1 MSLASTEQ
9 RSFWRAPLVILLC
22 GCLIGLISFGPRST
36 FGFFLAPM
44 DAAHGWGRDQF
55 GLALAIEM
63 LLWGAGQ
70 PFSGALADRFG
81 APLVLAAGTL
91 LYVIG
96 IVWMAFAQSP
106 FELYMSAGVLIGFG
120 LAGCSFT
127 LVIGAFAKLLP
138 PQWRTVAFGAG
149 TAAGSFGQ
157 FLFSPLAVALI
168 DNVGWQNALLTFG
181 AILLVMLPLSFVLSS
196 PRQAASQPGTSAPSQ
211 SVIQA
216 LVEACGHRSYVL
228 LTLGYFTCGFQLF
241 FITVHL
247 PAYLVDRGLPA
258 SIGGWTL
265 AVIGLFNIIGS
276 VASGYI
282 ANLMPKRFLL
292 SAIYFSRSVAI
303 LVFITLPPGSVTT
316 LIFGAAMGLLWLST
330 IPPTSALVSIMFGP
344 RWLTM
349 LLGVSFFSHQVGG
362 FLGVWLGG
370 VLFERTG
377 SYDVIWWATIF
388 FGVASAIINLPI
400 VERPVSRPAP
410 AATPA

>member
-1 MSLASTEQ
+1 MPTGLSV
-9 RSFWRAPLVILLC
+9 WRTPLVILTC

-36 FGFFLAPM
+36 FGFFLSPM
-44 DAAHGWGRDQF
+44 DAANGWGRDQF

-81 APLVLAAGTL
+81 APLVLAGGAL
-91 LYVIG
+91 LYIIG
-96 IVWMAFAQSP
+96 IIWMAFAISP

-138 PQWRTVAFGAG
+138 PQWRTIGFGAG

-157 FLFSPLAVALI
+157 FLFSPLAVGLI
-168 DNVGWQNALLTFG
+168 DNFGWHDTLLTFA
-181 AILLVMLPLSFVLSS
+181 AILLVLLPLSFVLAA
-196 PRQAASQPGTSAPSQ
+196 PRQAPGSAVPAVASQ
-211 SVIQA
+211 SVTQA
-216 LVEACGHRSYVL
+216 LAEALGHRSYVL
-228 LTLGYFTCGFQLF
+228 LILGYFTCGFQLF

-258 SIGGWTL
+258 NIGGWTI

-276 VASGYI
+276 IGSGYV

-292 SAIYFSRSVAI
+292 SAIYFCRSLAI
-303 LVFITLPPGSVTT
+303 LVFILLPPSPAVT
-316 LIFGAAMGLLWLST
+316 LVFGGVMGILWLST
-330 IPPTSALVSIMFGP
+330 IPPTSALVAIMFGN

-349 LLGVSFFSHQVGG
+349 LLGLAFFSHQVGG

-377 SYDVIWWATIF
+377 SYDVIWWGTIF

-400 VERPVSRPAP
+400 VEKPVVRS
-410 AATPA
+410 AAAAA

>member
-1 MSLASTEQ
+1 MPARLSVW
-9 RSFWRAPLVILLC
+9 RSPLVILTC

-44 DAAHGWGRDQF
+44 DAANGWGRDQF

-81 APLVLAAGTL
+81 APFVLAAGAL
-91 LYVIG
+91 LYTIG
-96 IVWMAFAQSP
+96 IVWMAFAVSP

-138 PQWRTVAFGAG
+138 PQWRTIGFGAG

-168 DNVGWQNALLTFG
+168 DNFGWQNALLTFA
-181 AILLVMLPLSFVLSS
+181 AILLVLLPLAFVLSAS
-196 PRQAASQPGTSAPSQ
+196 PKPPGPAAPAAPGQ
-211 SVIQA
+211 SVVQA
-216 LVEACGHRSYVL
+216 LAEALGHRSYVL
-228 LTLGYFTCGFQLF
+228 LILGYFTCGFQLF

-247 PAYLVDRGLPA
+247 PAYLIDRGLPA
-258 SIGGWTL
+258 SIGGWTI
-265 AVIGLFNIIGS
+265 AVIGLFNIFGSIGS
-276 VASGYI
+276 GYV
-282 ANLMPKRFLL
+282 ANLMPKRYLL
-292 SAIYFSRSVAI
+292 SAIYFSRSLAI
-303 LVFITLPPGSVTT
+303 LAFILLPPSPAAT
-316 LIFGAAMGLLWLST
+316 LIFGAVMGILWLST
-330 IPPTSALVSIMFGP
+330 IPPTSALVVIMFGN

-349 LLGVSFFSHQVGG
+349 LLGLAFFSHQVGG

-377 SYDVIWWATIF
+377 SYDVIWWGTIF
-388 FGVASAIINLPI
+388 FGVASAVINLPI
-400 VERPVSRPAP
+400 VEKPVARPV
-410 AATPA
+410 AAAAA

>member
-1 MSLASTEQ
+1 MSTQLSVW
-9 RSFWRAPLVILLC
+9 RSPLVILTC

-44 DAAHGWGRDQF
+44 DAANGWGRDQF

-81 APLVLAAGTL
+81 APYVLAAGAL
-91 LYVIG
+91 LYTIG
-96 IVWMAFAQSP
+96 IVWMAFAVSP

-138 PQWRTVAFGAG
+138 PQWRTIGFGAG

-157 FLFSPLAVALI
+157 FLFSPIAVGLI
-168 DNVGWQNALLTFG
+168 DNVGWQNTLLTFA
-181 AILLVMLPLSFVLSS
+181 AILLVLLPLAFVL
-196 PRQAASQPGTSAPSQ
+196 AAPPKPPGPSAPAVAGQ
-211 SVIQA
+211 SVLQA
-216 LVEACGHRSYVL
+216 LAEALGHRSYVL
-228 LTLGYFTCGFQLF
+228 LILGYFTCGFQLF

-247 PAYLVDRGLPA
+247 PAYLIDRGLPA
-258 SIGGWTL
+258 SIGGWTI
-265 AVIGLFNIIGS
+265 AVIGLFNIFGSIG
-276 VASGYI
+276 AGYV
-282 ANLMPKRFLL
+282 ANLMPKRYLL
-292 SAIYFSRSVAI
+292 SAIYFSRSLAI
-303 LVFITLPPGSVTT
+303 LVFILLPPSPATT
-316 LIFGAAMGLLWLST
+316 LIFGAAMGILWLST
-330 IPPTSALVSIMFGP
+330 IPPTSALVAIMFGN

-349 LLGVSFFSHQVGG
+349 LLGLAFFSHQVGG

-377 SYDVIWWATIF
+377 SYDVIWWSTIF
-388 FGVASAIINLPI
+388 FGFVSALINLPI
-400 VERPVSRPAP
+400 VEKPVARPVAV
-410 AATPA
+410 AA

>member
-1 MSLASTEQ
+1 MSTGVSV
-9 RSFWRAPLVILLC
+9 WRTPLVILAC

-44 DAAHGWGRDQF
+44 DAANGWGRDQF

-81 APLVLAAGTL
+81 APFVLAAGAL
-91 LYVIG
+91 LYTIG
-96 IVWMAFAQSP
+96 IVWMAFAVSP

-138 PQWRTVAFGAG
+138 PQWRTIGFGAG

-168 DNVGWQNALLTFG
+168 DNFGWQNALLTFA
-181 AILLVMLPLSFVLSS
+181 AILLVLLPLAFVLSA
-196 PRQAASQPGTSAPSQ
+196 PPKPPGPAAPAAPGQ
-211 SVIQA
+211 SVMQA
-216 LVEACGHRSYVL
+216 LAEALGHRSYVL
-228 LTLGYFTCGFQLF
+228 LILGYFTCGFQLF

-247 PAYLVDRGLPA
+247 PAYLIDRGLPA
-258 SIGGWTL
+258 SIGGWTI
-265 AVIGLFNIIGS
+265 AVIGLFNIFGSIGS
-276 VASGYI
+276 GYV
-282 ANLMPKRFLL
+282 ANLMPKRYLL
-292 SAIYFSRSVAI
+292 SAIYFSRSLAI
-303 LVFITLPPGSVTT
+303 LAFILLPPSPAAT
-316 LIFGAAMGLLWLST
+316 LIFGAVMGILWLST
-330 IPPTSALVSIMFGP
+330 IPPTSALVVIMFGN

-349 LLGVSFFSHQVGG
+349 LLGLAFFSHQVGG

-377 SYDVIWWATIF
+377 SYDVIWWGTIF
-388 FGVASAIINLPI
+388 FGVASAVINLPI
-400 VERPVSRPAP
+400 VEKPVARPV
-410 AATPA
+410 AAAA